1 MLLQM
6 LPSIMLKCLII
17 TVIIECLLAFILR
30 VKDKKDFL
38 NIILVNLLTNPLLVS
53 LTTLSGVMISMEF
66 RIILTIIMEI
76 LAFITE
82 GFVYYKTLKYKK
94 INGFVL
100 SLLLNLASYF
110 IGGLFNS
117 IIW

>member
-6 LPSIMLKCLII
+6 LPSIMLKCLLV
-17 TVIIECLLAFILR
+17 TLIIECLLSFILR
-30 VKDKKDFL
+30 VKDKKDYL

-53 LTTLSGVMISMEF
+53 FTILSGVMISMEF
-66 RIILTIIMEI
+66 RMILTIIMEI
-76 LAFITE
+76 LAFIVE
-82 GFVYYKTLKYKK
+82 GFIYYKTLKYKK
-94 INGFVL
+94 LNGFVL

-110 IGGLFNS
+110 VGGIFNS